1 VPRGAVFE
9 EALRCGC
16 ESLNSPGLSLVGDP
30 RHKRNYGPGTSRP
43 TVPTSLA
50 AVLESVQSAPIGS
63 PAPKHPPVDDPPV
76 DPTAVQRRFAHA
88 RARRRARIEHK
99 RELKRARVRFIVLL
113 GILLFVTLF
122 LALSIWAKISSAFG
136 L

>member
-1 VPRGAVFE
+1 MAAVQC
-9 EALRCGC
+9 ARQ
-16 ESLNSPGLSLVGDP
+16 SRPGLRSSSGV
-30 RHKRNYGPGTSRP
+30 
-43 TVPTSLA
+43 
-50 AVLESVQSAPIGS
+50 VQSAPIGS
-63 PAPKHPPVDDPPV
+63 PAPKRPPVDDAPI

-99 RELKRARVRFIVLL
+99 QELKRARVRFIVLL
-113 GILLFVTLF
+113 GILIFVTLF